1 MINELFATVR
11 SGDANQVADL
21 INKGADVNARDNRGN
36 TPLHLAVLAD
46 KLQVVEKLIEGGA
59 DVNAKNNHGATPLH
73 WAALNQNVNIVEKLI
88 EKGANVNEKNKYDNV
103 PLHYAAGYG
112 SLSVIEKLIEKGAD
126 INAKSSNGDTPL
138 HLATKNSHLD
148 VLEKLIKEG
157 ANVNERNKYGN
168 IPLHWAASY
177 GRLSIVEELIEEG
190 ADINAKNNNGNTP
203 LHWAVKSSHLEVAK
217 FLISNHADVNAKNKD
232 GWTSLHF
239 AAAYGNLNIVKLIL
253 DKSDYVDA
261 RGALAMA
268 NTLNEENSLEIRN
281 LLEERIR
288 RNEEI
293 IQHLNLQ
300 EESSS
305 LSTRVHNRR
314 SITQE
319 DENSL
324 QNDKIGPNKIGV
336 TSGTSKPSSFINIF
350 AYTTIGTIKGI
361 FQFVSSPF
369 KAAISMEPSKAITV
383 QGIDNNGVLLL
394 LDVFIR
400 KITGQKYISTV
411 VQSISPLEAQGYE
424 LNIIEEFEKVV
435 EQAALKSGVSM
446 HRLNIDCVE
455 MQKEVTAKITGGKFN
470 EISGFLNSYVE
481 RACPGREAVY
491 PGKLS
496 PKKFDKFMIEF
507 NRRLNV
513 VLDQPMQQM
522 LHNGD
527 DRLEVDGAKQMSL
540 EPQSYLSNASVQG
553 HLTQAKRGYN
563 LIP

>member
-11 SGDANQVADL
+11 SGDANQVADF
-21 INKGADVNARDNRGN
+21 INKGD
-36 TPLHLAVLAD
+36 
-46 KLQVVEKLIEGGA
+46 
-59 DVNAKNNHGATPLH
+59 DVNAKNNH
-73 WAALNQNVNIVEKLI
+73 
-88 EKGANVNEKNKYDNV
+88 
-103 PLHYAAGYG
+103 
-112 SLSVIEKLIEKGAD
+112 
-126 INAKSSNGDTPL
+126 GDTPL

-177 GRLSIVEELIEEG
+177 GRLSIVEELIEKG

-232 GWTSLHF
+232 GWTSLYF
-239 AAAYGNLNIVKLIL
+239 SAAYGNLNIVKLIL

-261 RGALAMA
+261 RGALAVA

-293 IQHLNLQ
+293 TQHLNLQ

-314 SITQE
+314 SIEQE

-350 AYTTIGTIKGI
+350 AYTTVDTIKGI

-383 QGIDNNGVLLL
+383 QGIDNDGVLLL

-400 KITGQKYISTV
+400 KITVQKYISTV
-411 VQSISPLEAQGYE
+411 VQSISPLEAQGYA

-435 EQAALKSGVSM
+435 EQAALKSGISI
-446 HRLNIDCVE
+446 HRLNIDCVK

-481 RACPGREAVY
+481 QACHDRET
-491 PGKLS
+491 GKLS
-496 PKKFDKFMIEF
+496 PKKFNKFMVVF
-507 NRRLNV
+507 NKE
-513 VLDQPMQQM
+513 LDLIVNQSMQ
-522 LHNGD
+522 
-527 DRLEVDGAKQMSL
+527 
-540 EPQSYLSNASVQG
+540 
-553 HLTQAKRGYN
+553 
-563 LIP
+563 

>member
-168 IPLHWAASY
+168 IPLHYAAVY
-177 GRLSIVEELIEEG
+177 GRLSIVEEFIEKG

-217 FLISNHADVNAKNKD
+217 FLISKHADVNAKNKD

-239 AAAYGNLNIVKLIL
+239 AAAYGNLNIVKFIL
-253 DKSDYVDA
+253 DEENDVDA
-261 RGALAMA
+261 RGALTVA
-268 NTLNEENSLEIRN
+268 NTLSKENSSEILN

-288 RNEEI
+288 KNEETT
-293 IQHLNLQ
+293 QHFIRHRRHRYSQ
-300 EESSS
+300 EEGSS
-305 LSTRVHNRR
+305 LSIGVHNRR
-314 SITQE
+314 SIVKE

-324 QNDKIGPNKIGV
+324 QNDKIGV

-350 AYTTIGTIKGI
+350 AYTTVDTIKGI

-383 QGIDNNGVLLL
+383 QGIDNNGILLL

-411 VQSISPLEAQGYE
+411 VQSISPLEAQGYA

-435 EQAALKSGVSM
+435 EQAGLKSGISM
-446 HRLNIDCVE
+446 HRLNIDYVE
-455 MQKEVTAKITGGKFN
+455 MKKEVAAKIISGKFN
-470 EISGFLNSYVE
+470 EIPKVLNSYVE
-481 RACPGREAVY
+481 QACHDRET
-491 PGKLS
+491 GKLS
-496 PKKFDKFMIEF
+496 PKKFNKFMIVF
-507 NRRLNV
+507 SKG
-513 VLDQPMQQM
+513 LDLIVNQSIEQI
-522 LHNGD
+522 LHNRD
-527 DRLEVDGAKQMSL
+527 STLEVEEQQINL
-540 EPQSYLSNASVQG
+540 EPQSYLSNTSVQG
-553 HLTQAKRGYN
+553 HLTQDRG
-563 LIP
+563 LINQGKA

>member
-1 MINELFATVR
+1 M
-11 SGDANQVADL
+11 
-21 INKGADVNARDNRGN
+21 NKGDDVNARDNRGN

-177 GRLSIVEELIEEG
+177 GRLSIVEELIEKG

-261 RGALAMA
+261 RGALAVA
-268 NTLNEENSLEIRN
+268 NTLNEEDSLEIRN
-281 LLEERIR
+281 LLEGRIR

-293 IQHLNLQ
+293 TQHLNLQ

-314 SITQE
+314 SIVKE

-350 AYTTIGTIKGI
+350 AYTTVDTMKGI

-383 QGIDNNGVLLL
+383 QGIDNNGILLL

-411 VQSISPLEAQGYE
+411 VQSISPLEAQGYA

-435 EQAALKSGVSM
+435 EQAALKSGISI

-481 RACPGREAVY
+481 QACHDRET
-491 PGKLS
+491 GKLS
-496 PKKFDKFMIEF
+496 PKKFNKFMIVF
-507 NRRLNV
+507 NKE
-513 VLDQPMQQM
+513 LDLIVNQSMQQI
-522 LHNGD
+522 LHNRD
-527 DRLEVDGAKQMSL
+527 STLEVEEQQINL
-540 EPQSYLSNASVQG
+540 EPQSYLSNTSVQG
-553 HLTQAKRGYN
+553 HLIQDRG
-563 LIP
+563 LINQGKA

>member
-73 WAALNQNVNIVEKLI
+73 WAALNQNINIVEKLI

-126 INAKSSNGDTPL
+126 INAKSSNGDAPL

-177 GRLSIVEELIEEG
+177 GRLSTVEELIEKG

-203 LHWAVKSSHLEVAK
+203 LHWAVKGSHLEVAK

-293 IQHLNLQ
+293 TQHLNLQ

-314 SITQE
+314 SIAQK

-324 QNDKIGPNKIGV
+324 QNDKIGPNKTGV

-350 AYTTIGTIKGI
+350 AYTTVDTIKGI

-411 VQSISPLEAQGYE
+411 VQSISPLEAQGYA

-435 EQAALKSGVSM
+435 EQAALKSGISM

-481 RACPGREAVY
+481 QACHDRET
-491 PGKLS
+491 GKLS
-496 PKKFDKFMIEF
+496 PKKFNKFMVVFNKELDLIVNQSIE
-507 NRRLNV
+507 
-513 VLDQPMQQM
+513 QI
-522 LHNGD
+522 LHNRD
-527 DRLEVDGAKQMSL
+527 STLEVEEQQINL
-540 EPQSYLSNASVQG
+540 EPQSCLSNTSVQG
-553 HLTQAKRGYN
+553 HLIQDKVK
-563 LIP
+563 LIF

>member
-1 MINELFATVR
+1 MINELFAAVR

-21 INKGADVNARDNRGN
+21 INKGDDVNARDNRGN

-46 KLQVVEKLIEGGA
+46 KLQVVEKLIERGA
-59 DVNAKNNHGATPLH
+59 DINAKNNHGATPLH
-73 WAALNQNVNIVEKLI
+73 WAALNQNVSIVEKLI

-103 PLHYAAGYG
+103 PLHYAAFFNGCLG
-112 SLSVIEKLIEKGAD
+112 TAEKLIEKGANV
-126 INAKSSNGDTPL
+126 NAKNNDG
-138 HLATKNSHLD
+138 AT
-148 VLEKLIKEG
+148 
-157 ANVNERNKYGN
+157 
-168 IPLHWAASY
+168 PLHWAALHDNLQVA
-177 GRLSIVEELIEEG
+177 GLFINKRANV
-190 ADINAKNNNGNTP
+190 NAKDENGWTP
-203 LHWAVKSSHLEVAK
+203 LH
-217 FLISNHADVNAKNKD
+217 
-232 GWTSLHF
+232 T
-239 AAAYGNLNIVKLIL
+239 AAARGNLGVVKLIL

-261 RGALAMA
+261 RGALAVA

-293 IQHLNLQ
+293 TQHLNLQ

-305 LSTRVHNRR
+305 LSTRVHNRL
-314 SITQE
+314 SIAQE

-324 QNDKIGPNKIGV
+324 QNDKIGPDKIGV

-350 AYTTIGTIKGI
+350 AYTTVDTIKGI

-383 QGIDNNGVLLL
+383 QGIDNNGILLL

-411 VQSISPLEAQGYE
+411 VQSISPLEAQGYA

-435 EQAALKSGVSM
+435 EQAALKIGISM

-470 EISGFLNSYVE
+470 DISGVLNSYVE
-481 RACPGREAVY
+481 QACHDREA
-491 PGKLS
+491 GKLS
-496 PKKFDKFMIEF
+496 PKKFNKFMVIFNKELDLIVNQSIE
-507 NRRLNV
+507 
-513 VLDQPMQQM
+513 QI
-522 LHNGD
+522 LHNRD
-527 DRLEVDGAKQMSL
+527 STLEVEEQQINL
-540 EPQSYLSNASVQG
+540 EPQSYLSNTSVQG
-553 HLTQAKRGYN
+553 HLIQDRG
-563 LIP
+563 LINQGKA

>member
-1 MINELFATVR
+1 MINELFAAVR

-21 INKGADVNARDNRGN
+21 INKGDDVNARDNRGN

-112 SLSVIEKLIEKGAD
+112 SLSVIEKLIEEGAD

-177 GRLSIVEELIEEG
+177 GRLSIVEELINKG
-190 ADINAKNNNGNTP
+190 ADIDAKNNNGNTP

-217 FLISNHADVNAKNKD
+217 FLISKHADVNAKNKD
-232 GWTSLHF
+232 SWTSLHF
-239 AAAYGNLNIVKLIL
+239 AAAYGNLNIAKFIL
-253 DKSDYVDA
+253 DEENDVDA
-261 RGALAMA
+261 RGALTVA
-268 NTLNEENSLEIRN
+268 NTLSKENSSEILN

-288 RNEEI
+288 KNEETT
-293 IQHLNLQ
+293 QHFIRHRRHRYSQ
-300 EESSS
+300 EEGSS
-305 LSTRVHNRR
+305 LSIGVHNRR
-314 SITQE
+314 SIVKE

-324 QNDKIGPNKIGV
+324 QNDKIGV
-336 TSGTSKPSSFINIF
+336 TSGASKPSSWINIF
-350 AYTTIGTIKGI
+350 AYTTVDTVKGV
-361 FQFVSSPF
+361 FQFISSPF

-411 VQSISPLEAQGYE
+411 VQSISPLEAQGYA

-481 RACPGREAVY
+481 QACHDRET
-491 PGKLS
+491 GKLS
-496 PKKFDKFMIEF
+496 PKKFNKFMVVFNKELDLIVNQSIE
-507 NRRLNV
+507 
-513 VLDQPMQQM
+513 QI
-522 LHNGD
+522 LHNRD
-527 DRLEVDGAKQMSL
+527 STLEVEEQQINL
-540 EPQSYLSNASVQG
+540 EPQSYLSNTSVQG
-553 HLTQAKRGYN
+553 HLIQDRG
-563 LIP
+563 LINQGKA

>member
-1 MINELFATVR
+1 M
-11 SGDANQVADL
+11 
-21 INKGADVNARDNRGN
+21 
-36 TPLHLAVLAD
+36 
-46 KLQVVEKLIEGGA
+46 
-59 DVNAKNNHGATPLH
+59 
-73 WAALNQNVNIVEKLI
+73 
-88 EKGANVNEKNKYDNV
+88 
-103 PLHYAAGYG
+103 
-112 SLSVIEKLIEKGAD
+112 
-126 INAKSSNGDTPL
+126 

-177 GRLSIVEELIEEG
+177 GRLSTVEELIEKG

-293 IQHLNLQ
+293 TQHLNLQ

-314 SITQE
+314 SIAQE

-324 QNDKIGPNKIGV
+324 QNDKIGPDKIGV

-350 AYTTIGTIKGI
+350 AYTTVDTIKGI

-383 QGIDNNGVLLL
+383 QGIDNNGILLL

-411 VQSISPLEAQGYE
+411 DQSIRVKLRNCG
-424 LNIIEEFEKVV
+424 N
-435 EQAALKSGVSM
+435 
-446 HRLNIDCVE
+446 
-455 MQKEVTAKITGGKFN
+455 
-470 EISGFLNSYVE
+470 
-481 RACPGREAVY
+481 
-491 PGKLS
+491 KLS
-496 PKKFDKFMIEF
+496 VRKRKRRYKF
-507 NRRLNV
+507 
-513 VLDQPMQQM
+513 
-522 LHNGD
+522 
-527 DRLEVDGAKQMSL
+527 S
-540 EPQSYLSNASVQG
+540 
-553 HLTQAKRGYN
+553 
-563 LIP
+563 

>member
-1 MINELFATVR
+1 MINELFAAVR

-21 INKGADVNARDNRGN
+21 INKGDDVNARDNRGN

-103 PLHYAAGYG
+103 PLHYAAVYG

-177 GRLSIVEELIEEG
+177 GRLSIVEELIEKG

-293 IQHLNLQ
+293 TQHLNLQ

-336 TSGTSKPSSFINIF
+336 TSGTSKPSSWINIF
-350 AYTTIGTIKGI
+350 AYTTVDTVKGV
-361 FQFVSSPF
+361 FQFISSPF

-411 VQSISPLEAQGYE
+411 VQSISPLEAQGYA

-481 RACPGREAVY
+481 QACHDRET
-491 PGKLS
+491 GKLS
-496 PKKFDKFMIEF
+496 PKKFNKFMVVFNKELDLIVNQSIE
-507 NRRLNV
+507 
-513 VLDQPMQQM
+513 QI
-522 LHNGD
+522 LHNRD
-527 DRLEVDGAKQMSL
+527 STLEVEEQQINL
-540 EPQSYLSNASVQG
+540 EPQSYLSNTSVQG
-553 HLTQAKRGYN
+553 HLIQDRG
-563 LIP
+563 LINQGKA

>member
-1 MINELFATVR
+1 M
-11 SGDANQVADL
+11 
-21 INKGADVNARDNRGN
+21 
-36 TPLHLAVLAD
+36 
-46 KLQVVEKLIEGGA
+46 
-59 DVNAKNNHGATPLH
+59 
-73 WAALNQNVNIVEKLI
+73 
-88 EKGANVNEKNKYDNV
+88 EKGANVNEQNKYNNT

-112 SLSVIEKLIEKGAD
+112 SLSVIEKLIEEGAD
-126 INAKSSNGDTPL
+126 VNAKNNNGSTPL
-138 HLATKNSHLD
+138 HLATKNDHLD
-148 VLEKLIKEG
+148 VLEKLIEKG
-157 ANVNERNKYGN
+157 ANINERNKYGN
-168 IPLHWAASY
+168 TPLHWAASY
-177 GRLSIVEELIEEG
+177 GRLDVVKELINKG
-190 ADINAKNNNGNTP
+190 ADIDAKNNNGNTP

-217 FLISNHADVNAKNKD
+217 FLISKHADVNAKNKD
-232 GWTSLHF
+232 SWTSLHF

-288 RNEEI
+288 KNEETT
-293 IQHLNLQ
+293 QHFIRHRRHRYSQ
-300 EESSS
+300 EEGSS
-305 LSTRVHNRR
+305 LSIGVHNRR
-314 SITQE
+314 SIVKE

-324 QNDKIGPNKIGV
+324 QNDKIGV
-336 TSGTSKPSSFINIF
+336 TSGASKPSSWINIF
-350 AYTTIGTIKGI
+350 AYTTVDTVKGV
-361 FQFVSSPF
+361 FQFISSPF

-411 VQSISPLEAQGYE
+411 VQSISPLEAQGYA

-481 RACPGREAVY
+481 QACHDRET
-491 PGKLS
+491 GKLS
-496 PKKFDKFMIEF
+496 PKKFNKFMVVFNKELDLIVNQSIE
-507 NRRLNV
+507 
-513 VLDQPMQQM
+513 QI
-522 LHNGD
+522 LHNRD
-527 DRLEVDGAKQMSL
+527 STLEVEEQQINL
-540 EPQSYLSNASVQG
+540 EPQSYLSNTSVQG
-553 HLTQAKRGYN
+553 HLIQDRG
-563 LIP
+563 LINQGKA

>member
-1 MINELFATVR
+1 MINELFAAVR

-21 INKGADVNARDNRGN
+21 INKGDDVNARDNRGN

-73 WAALNQNVNIVEKLI
+73 WAALNQNVNILEKLI

-112 SLSVIEKLIEKGAD
+112 SLSVIEKLIEGGAD
-126 INAKSSNGDTPL
+126 VNAKNNNGDTLL

-177 GRLSIVEELIEEG
+177 GRLSIVEELIEGG
-190 ADINAKNNNGNTP
+190 ADVNAKNNNGNTP

-261 RGALAMA
+261 RGALAVA
-268 NTLNEENSLEIRN
+268 NTLNEEDSLEIRN
-281 LLEERIR
+281 LLEGRIR

-293 IQHLNLQ
+293 TQHLNLQ
-300 EESSS
+300 EESSF

-314 SITQE
+314 SIVKE

-350 AYTTIGTIKGI
+350 AYTTVDTMKGI

-383 QGIDNNGVLLL
+383 QGIDNNGILLL

-411 VQSISPLEAQGYE
+411 VQSISQLEAQGYA

-435 EQAALKSGVSM
+435 EQAALKSGISI

-481 RACPGREAVY
+481 QACHDRET
-491 PGKLS
+491 GKLS
-496 PKKFDKFMIEF
+496 PKKFNKFMIVF
-507 NRRLNV
+507 NKE
-513 VLDQPMQQM
+513 LDLIVNQSMQQI
-522 LHNGD
+522 LHNRD
-527 DRLEVDGAKQMSL
+527 STLEVEEQQINL
-540 EPQSYLSNASVQG
+540 EPQSYLSNTSVQG
-553 HLTQAKRGYN
+553 HLIQDRG
-563 LIP
+563 LINQGKA

>member
-1 MINELFATVR
+1 MINGLFAAVR

-21 INKGADVNARDNRGN
+21 INKGDDVNARDNRGN
-36 TPLHLAVLAD
+36 TSLHLAAIAD
-46 KLQVVEKLIEGGA
+46 ELQVVEKLIEGGA

-112 SLSVIEKLIEKGAD
+112 SLSLIEKLIEKGAD
-126 INAKSSNGDTPL
+126 INAKNNHGDTPL

-177 GRLSIVEELIEEG
+177 GRLSIVEELIEKG
-190 ADINAKNNNGNTP
+190 ADINAKNNNGDTP
-203 LHWAVKSSHLEVAK
+203 LHWAVKSSHLEVAE
-217 FLISNHADVNAKNKD
+217 FLISKHADVNAKNKD

-239 AAAYGNLNIVKLIL
+239 AAADGNLNIVKLIL
-253 DKSDYVDA
+253 DGENGVDA
-261 RGALAMA
+261 RGALAVA

-293 IQHLNLQ
+293 TQHLNLQ
-300 EESSS
+300 EERSS

-314 SITQE
+314 SIAQE

-350 AYTTIGTIKGI
+350 SYTTVDTIKGI

-400 KITGQKYISTV
+400 KITGQKYIYTV
-411 VQSISPLEAQGYE
+411 VQSISPLEAQGYA

-435 EQAALKSGVSM
+435 EQAALKSGISM

-481 RACPGREAVY
+481 QACHDRET
-491 PGKLS
+491 GKLS
-496 PKKFDKFMIEF
+496 PKKFNKFMVVFNKELDLIVNQSIEQILY
-507 NRRLNV
+507 NR
-513 VLDQPMQQM
+513 DST
-522 LHNGD
+522 
-527 DRLEVDGAKQMSL
+527 LEVEEQQINL
-540 EPQSYLSNASVQG
+540 EPQSYLSNTSVQG
-553 HLTQAKRGYN
+553 HLIQDRG
-563 LIP
+563 LINQGKA

>member
-1 MINELFATVR
+1 M
-11 SGDANQVADL
+11 
-21 INKGADVNARDNRGN
+21 NKGADVNARDSRGN
-36 TPLHLAVLAD
+36 TPLHLAALAD

-177 GRLSIVEELIEEG
+177 GRLSTVEELIEKG

-203 LHWAVKSSHLEVAK
+203 LHWAVKGSHLEVAK

-293 IQHLNLQ
+293 TQHLNLQ

-314 SITQE
+314 SIAQK

-350 AYTTIGTIKGI
+350 AYTTVDTIKGI

-383 QGIDNNGVLLL
+383 QGIDNNGILLL

-411 VQSISPLEAQGYE
+411 VQSISPLEAQGYA

-435 EQAALKSGVSM
+435 EQAALKSGISM
-446 HRLNIDCVE
+446 HRLNIDFVE

-470 EISGFLNSYVE
+470 DISGVLNSYVE
-481 RACPGREAVY
+481 QACHDRET
-491 PGKLS
+491 GKLS
-496 PKKFDKFMIEF
+496 PKKFNKFMVIFNKELDLIVNQSIE
-507 NRRLNV
+507 
-513 VLDQPMQQM
+513 QI
-522 LHNGD
+522 LHNRD
-527 DRLEVDGAKQMSL
+527 STLEVEEQQINL
-540 EPQSYLSNASVQG
+540 EPQSYLSNTSVQG
-553 HLTQAKRGYN
+553 HLIQDRG
-563 LIP
+563 LINQGKA

>member
-1 MINELFATVR
+1 MINELFAAVR

-21 INKGADVNARDNRGN
+21 INKGDDVNARDNRGN

-73 WAALNQNVNIVEKLI
+73 WAALNQNVNILEKLI

-112 SLSVIEKLIEKGAD
+112 SLSVIEKLIEGGAD
-126 INAKSSNGDTPL
+126 
-138 HLATKNSHLD
+138 
-148 VLEKLIKEG
+148 V
-157 ANVNERNKYGN
+157 
-168 IPLHWAASY
+168 
-177 GRLSIVEELIEEG
+177 
-190 ADINAKNNNGNTP
+190 NAKNNNGNTP

-261 RGALAMA
+261 RGALAVA
-268 NTLNEENSLEIRN
+268 NTLNEEDSLEIRN
-281 LLEERIR
+281 LLEGRIR

-293 IQHLNLQ
+293 TQHLNLQ
-300 EESSS
+300 EESSF

-314 SITQE
+314 SIVKE

-350 AYTTIGTIKGI
+350 AYTTVDTMKGI

-383 QGIDNNGVLLL
+383 QGIDNNGILLL

-411 VQSISPLEAQGYE
+411 VQSISQLEAQGYA

-435 EQAALKSGVSM
+435 EQAALKSGISI

-481 RACPGREAVY
+481 QACHDRET
-491 PGKLS
+491 GKLS
-496 PKKFDKFMIEF
+496 PKKFNKFMIVF
-507 NRRLNV
+507 NKE
-513 VLDQPMQQM
+513 LDLIVNQSMQQI
-522 LHNGD
+522 LHNRD
-527 DRLEVDGAKQMSL
+527 STLEVEEQQINL
-540 EPQSYLSNASVQG
+540 EPQSYLSNTSVQG
-553 HLTQAKRGYN
+553 HLIQDRG
-563 LIP
+563 LINQGKA

>member
-88 EKGANVNEKNKYDNV
+88 EKGA
-103 PLHYAAGYG
+103 
-112 SLSVIEKLIEKGAD
+112 D

-177 GRLSIVEELIEEG
+177 GRLNIVEELIEKG

-293 IQHLNLQ
+293 TQHLNLQ

-314 SITQE
+314 SIAQE

-350 AYTTIGTIKGI
+350 AYTTVDTIKGI

-411 VQSISPLEAQGYE
+411 VQSISPLEAQGYA

-435 EQAALKSGVSM
+435 EQAALKSGISM

-481 RACPGREAVY
+481 QACHDRETV
-491 PGKLS
+491 
-496 PKKFDKFMIEF
+496 IEGLP
-507 NRRLNV
+507 NIA
-513 VLDQPMQQM
+513 P
-522 LHNGD
+522 
-527 DRLEVDGAKQMSL
+527 
-540 EPQSYLSNASVQG
+540 SVG
-553 HLTQAKRGYN
+553 VKTKAIISDPVKVRIIVIGN
-563 LIP
+563 

>member
-1 MINELFATVR
+1 M
-11 SGDANQVADL
+11 
-21 INKGADVNARDNRGN
+21 
-36 TPLHLAVLAD
+36 
-46 KLQVVEKLIEGGA
+46 
-59 DVNAKNNHGATPLH
+59 
-73 WAALNQNVNIVEKLI
+73 
-88 EKGANVNEKNKYDNV
+88 
-103 PLHYAAGYG
+103 
-112 SLSVIEKLIEKGAD
+112 
-126 INAKSSNGDTPL
+126 

-177 GRLSIVEELIEEG
+177 GRLSIVEELIEKG

-293 IQHLNLQ
+293 TQHLNLQ

-336 TSGTSKPSSFINIF
+336 TSGTSKPSSWINIF
-350 AYTTIGTIKGI
+350 AYTTVDTVKGV
-361 FQFVSSPF
+361 FQFISSPF

-411 VQSISPLEAQGYE
+411 VQSISPLEAQGYA

-481 RACPGREAVY
+481 QACHDRET
-491 PGKLS
+491 GKLS
-496 PKKFDKFMIEF
+496 PKKFNKFMVVFNKELDLIVNQSIE
-507 NRRLNV
+507 
-513 VLDQPMQQM
+513 QI
-522 LHNGD
+522 LHNRD
-527 DRLEVDGAKQMSL
+527 STLEVEEQQINL
-540 EPQSYLSNASVQG
+540 EPQSYLSNTSVQG
-553 HLTQAKRGYN
+553 HLIQDRG
-563 LIP
+563 LINQGKA

>member
-1 MINELFATVR
+1 M
-11 SGDANQVADL
+11 
-21 INKGADVNARDNRGN
+21 NKGDDVNARDNRGN

-177 GRLSIVEELIEEG
+177 GRLSIVEELIEKG

-293 IQHLNLQ
+293 TQHLNLQ

-336 TSGTSKPSSFINIF
+336 TSGTSKPSSWINIF
-350 AYTTIGTIKGI
+350 AYTTVDTVKGV
-361 FQFVSSPF
+361 FQFISSPF

-411 VQSISPLEAQGYE
+411 VQSISPLEAQGYA

-481 RACPGREAVY
+481 QACHDRET
-491 PGKLS
+491 GKLS
-496 PKKFDKFMIEF
+496 PKKFNKFMVVFNKELDLIVNQSIE
-507 NRRLNV
+507 
-513 VLDQPMQQM
+513 QI
-522 LHNGD
+522 LHNRD
-527 DRLEVDGAKQMSL
+527 STLEVEEQQINL
-540 EPQSYLSNASVQG
+540 EPQSYLSNTSVQG
-553 HLTQAKRGYN
+553 HLIQDRG
-563 LIP
+563 LINQGKA

>member
-1 MINELFATVR
+1 MINELFAAVR

-21 INKGADVNARDNRGN
+21 INKGDDVNARDNRGN

-177 GRLSIVEELIEEG
+177 GRLSIVEELIEKG

-293 IQHLNLQ
+293 TQHLNLQ

-336 TSGTSKPSSFINIF
+336 TSGTSKPSSWINIF
-350 AYTTIGTIKGI
+350 AYTTVDTVKGV
-361 FQFVSSPF
+361 FQFISSPF

-411 VQSISPLEAQGYE
+411 VQSISPLEAQGYA

-481 RACPGREAVY
+481 QACHDRET
-491 PGKLS
+491 GKLS
-496 PKKFDKFMIEF
+496 PKKFNKFMVVFNKELDLIVNQSIE
-507 NRRLNV
+507 
-513 VLDQPMQQM
+513 QI
-522 LHNGD
+522 LHNRD
-527 DRLEVDGAKQMSL
+527 STLEVEEQQINL
-540 EPQSYLSNASVQG
+540 EPQSYLSNTSVQG
-553 HLTQAKRGYN
+553 HLIQDRG
-563 LIP
+563 LINQGKA

>member
-21 INKGADVNARDNRGN
+21 INKGADVNARGNNGN
-36 TPLHLAVLAD
+36 TPLHLAALAD
-46 KLQVVEKLIEGGA
+46 ELQVAEKLIEGGA
-59 DVNAKNNHGATPLH
+59 DVNAKNNHDATPLH

-177 GRLSIVEELIEEG
+177 GRLSIVEELIEKG

-288 RNEEI
+288 KNEETT
-293 IQHLNLQ
+293 QHFIRHRRHRYSQ
-300 EESSS
+300 EEGSS
-305 LSTRVHNRR
+305 LSIGVHNRR
-314 SITQE
+314 SIVKE

-324 QNDKIGPNKIGV
+324 QNDKIGV
-336 TSGTSKPSSFINIF
+336 TSGASKPSSWINIF
-350 AYTTIGTIKGI
+350 AYTTVDTVKGV
-361 FQFVSSPF
+361 FQFISSPF

-411 VQSISPLEAQGYE
+411 VQSISPLEAQGYA

-481 RACPGREAVY
+481 QACHDRET
-491 PGKLS
+491 GKLS
-496 PKKFDKFMIEF
+496 PKKFNKFMVVFNKELDLIVNQSIE
-507 NRRLNV
+507 
-513 VLDQPMQQM
+513 QI
-522 LHNGD
+522 LHNRD
-527 DRLEVDGAKQMSL
+527 STLEVEEQQINL
-540 EPQSYLSNASVQG
+540 EPQSYLSNTSVQG
-553 HLTQAKRGYN
+553 HLIQDRG
-563 LIP
+563 LINQGKA

>member
-1 MINELFATVR
+1 MINELFAAVR

-21 INKGADVNARDNRGN
+21 INKGDDVNARDNRGN

-177 GRLSIVEELIEEG
+177 GRLSIVEELIEKG

-293 IQHLNLQ
+293 TQHLNLQ

-350 AYTTIGTIKGI
+350 AYTTIDTIKGI

-411 VQSISPLEAQGYE
+411 VQSISPLEAQGYA

-481 RACPGREAVY
+481 QACHDRET
-491 PGKLS
+491 GKLS
-496 PKKFDKFMIEF
+496 PKKFNKFMVVFNKELDLIVNQSIE
-507 NRRLNV
+507 
-513 VLDQPMQQM
+513 QI
-522 LHNGD
+522 LHNRD
-527 DRLEVDGAKQMSL
+527 STLEVEEQQINL
-540 EPQSYLSNASVQG
+540 EPQSYLSNTSVQG
-553 HLTQAKRGYN
+553 HLIQDRG
-563 LIP
+563 LINQGKA